1 MAVLNLKKKKKYKI
15 QIEEIFEVVK
25 GNRTVSNFQKYDKS
39 ITLKDYWITFIICLF
54 ITFTYSN
61 FIYQNLWIS
70 IGLSLGVTIFYT
82 NYVMLLQKKKAY
94 NNHVRKQ
101 INLYM
106 ALLSQMVS
114 ANQTLLNALM
124 MIAPN
129 IQTPVRDDIYE
140 VIREI
145 ELEGYPYDALDKFS
159 NKYYKDTYLKMFH
172 DQLKLTYR
180 QGGNEEILNDV
191 VNEHSSLEV
200 SMDEYSKNKK
210 YYKQYTYIF
219 MGYLVGLPLMF
230 MFFQREWYTNYVT
243 SIFGL
248 VINTIIYIITLAIS
262 ISVEKKYLDD
272 TLIEF

>member
-230 MFFQREWYTNYVT
+230 MFFQREWYANYVT